1 MNNITFITWHHVI
14 NRIQF
19 GCNNRKMHHFSLQ
32 LFGNVLENVQAK
44 VDCDQIRKKKK
55 NEQIKTRFCHFYGIS
70 YSFEGGWLNMAS
82 SFAYNSFMH
91 TMNFAREWVINVM
104 AIAIY
109 NSFQL
114 FNSTQNVHFV
124 ADELQWQKNHLNYWN
139 FGRKYNDL
147 CGLFGILEYSNNF
160 HTHCCDKLWHFVRI
174 FFSFVYCASIKN
186 LLLLFSLFL
195 STNCPSN
202 VGTKIYWSHIKIT
215 NWWRKQNFAIP
226 YIGNPMRGFFV
237 RDLFLT
243 L

>member
-1 MNNITFITWHHVI
+1 MRWTFLGFLFNIILIHRFKNELQINSIDMNNITFITWHHVI

-55 NEQIKTRFCHFYGIS
+55 NEQTKTRFCHFYGIS

-124 ADELQWQKNHLNYWN
+124 AYELQWQKNHLNYWN
-139 FGRKYNDL
+139 FDKNIMIYAVYLVFWNIQAISTLIVVINYDILFEFSLALFIVHRKKFTL
-147 CGLFGILEYSNNF
+147 IIFIILVY
-160 HTHCCDKLWHFVRI
+160 KL
-174 FFSFVYCASIKN
+174 SIKCWN
-186 LLLLFSLFL
+186 KDLLIS
-195 STNCPSN
+195 
-202 VGTKIYWSHIKIT
+202 Y
-215 NWWRKQNFAIP
+215 
-226 YIGNPMRGFFV
+226 
-237 RDLFLT
+237 
-243 L
+243 